1 MKLSR
6 LLAYARFDLRLLARN
21 GESLLLVAGLRLLF
35 LVFFSSVDVLPTGSA
50 NSAVNV
56 LVPGIMTLAIFSTG
70 FVNLAISTGFDR
82 QYGALKRLGASPL
95 RRSELVAAKMS
106 VVGLVVVVQVL
117 VLFAV
122 GRLLG
127 WDGPLA
133 LGPFAGAA
141 FLGLAAFS
149 GAGLL
154 LAGRLPGLLALA
166 AANAI
171 YVVLLLVSGLLIP
184 LEELP
189 GPLATIAKILPT
201 GALVQLLTESTGG
214 PSASGSAWAVLATW
228 AVVMPATAAR
238 LMRWAPNS

>member
-21 GESLLLVAGLRLLF
+21 GESLLLVAGLPLLF

-122 GRLLG
+122 
-127 WDGPLA
+127 
-133 LGPFAGAA
+133 
-141 FLGLAAFS
+141 
-149 GAGLL
+149 
-154 LAGRLPGLLALA
+154 
-166 AANAI
+166 
-171 YVVLLLVSGLLIP
+171 
-184 LEELP
+184 
-189 GPLATIAKILPT
+189 
-201 GALVQLLTESTGG
+201 
-214 PSASGSAWAVLATW
+214 
-228 AVVMPATAAR
+228 
-238 LMRWAPNS
+238 